1 MRIFY
6 STIVFFLLAVF
17 STFTGDAQIA
27 PSLGSSAQ
35 FALFTCAGDVSNA
48 HISNIIGDVGTNSG
62 INTWYGNV
70 NGNLHVIVPD
80 SATVYC
86 SAASTVA
93 FLDIRARTAIDTL
106 RDTIGRGDTLIHGVH
121 RIATNGA
128 IAGNLYLNARGN
140 ASAVF
145 IIQVG
150 NALSVLPNARIKLI
164 NGALACNVFWQ
175 VGATFTTATDD
186 SIKGNFFCNG
196 AITLGQ
202 RTTLIGRAFTINGNI
217 FADST
222 KVFLPLG
229 CDDNVLMGP
238 TAPYLGGIA
247 CYELFTSL
255 GQLTNPGGSRAIGG
269 NIGTDSIGTDPTP
282 DFSGITGT
290 IDYNNTATAA
300 GVVALNNLW
309 IYGNK
314 DSMAANI
321 ILSFPSL
328 LGYGMFLTPHV
339 YLLDTNT
346 ILHDSL
352 IFDAQN
358 NPYAIFFI
366 QVNGSLTTRPNSL
379 IKLIN
384 SAKASN
390 IFWFV
395 KGDVSLG
402 ANSIFKGSILSYSGN
417 CVVGNGVNISGRILG
432 MNGTLAYS
440 GSSATL
446 PVDGID
452 ICLLPFINR
461 PPIAV
466 NDSDTLCAN
475 TTDFVMHVQANDHDP
490 DGNRITS
497 FIIGG
502 PNHGTAFVA
511 GPDIKYTPPPNFW
524 GDDTIT
530 YRLLDNGYPNKA
542 DTAQVFIHILAVP
555 YVDAGPQRI
564 ICFGDSVI
572 IGDTAR
578 PGINYKW
585 QPSLGINY
593 DTLPNPTVS
602 PTITTTYLLLD
613 TFRYTGCFNRDS
625 VLVTVNPLPLTFA
638 GQDTTICFKDSVKIG
653 DTLRMGYAYT
663 WKPSSGL
670 SGASISNPMASPL
683 ATTTYVLIDTI
694 LATGC
699 HNSDTIVV
707 TVNPLPKSNLGPDR
721 PLCIGS
727 AIQIGDT
734 REDSTVYYW
743 SPSVGLDSIH
753 IAKPIASPTLT
764 TTYILL
770 DTNLITGCHNTDTL
784 KITVN
789 PVPVANAGRDTTIC
803 NKTTVTLG
811 SAATGGYSYS
821 WAPNFMLSSA
831 TTAQPQATPSITT
844 TYVVTATIIATG
856 CAANDSVLIT
866 VLPSPPAIVGAD
878 TTICAGDTLVLGGA
892 NTNGNTYT
900 WSPSIGLSSV
910 NTSITRATPE
920 TTITYTL
927 TEFDGRCT
935 DTNSVEITVKISP
948 TATTGPDMVIPPKA
962 SIVVGAAAVAGNNYL
977 WQPGAGV
984 VNPTDAQPTITPH
997 ATTTYSLTETVA
1009 STGCSRT
1016 NTLLIT
1022 VKEPEYFNGFSPNG
1036 DGVNDVWEIPVLNFF
1051 PDNKVTILNRWGSEV
1066 WSTTNYDNKVNVFAG
1081 KNQSGNELPDGTY
1094 YYSITYSNEEKHG
1107 WVLIKR

>member
-6 STIVFFLLAVF
+6 SIIVFFLLAVF
-17 STFTGDAQIA
+17 STFTGGAQIA

-48 HISNIIGDVGTNSG
+48 HICNIIGDVGTNSG
-62 INTWYGNV
+62 INNWYGNV
-70 NGNLHVIVPD
+70 NGNQHITVPD

-93 FLDIRARTAIDTL
+93 FLDTRARTATVTL
-106 RDTIGRGDTLIHGVH
+106 GDTIGRGDTLIHGVY
-121 RIATNGA
+121 RIPANGVLK
-128 IAGNLYLNARGN
+128 GNLYINARGN
-140 ASAVF
+140 AGAVF

-150 NALSVLPNARIKLI
+150 NALRVLPNAKIRLI

-175 VGATFTTATDD
+175 VGGTFTTATDD
-186 SIKGNFFCNG
+186 SIKGNFLCNG

-229 CDDNVLMGP
+229 CDDNVLAGP
-238 TAPYLGGIA
+238 RAPYLGGIA

-255 GQLTNPGGSRAIGG
+255 GQLGNPGGSRAISG
-269 NIGTDSIGTDPTP
+269 NIGTDSIGTNPTP
-282 DFSGITGT
+282 AFSGIPGT

-300 GVVALNNLW
+300 GVIGLKDLW
-309 IYGNK
+309 IYGNR
-314 DSMAANI
+314 DSLAANI
-321 ILSFPSL
+321 ILSFPSI
-328 LGYGMFLTPHV
+328 LGYGMFLTPHI

-352 IFDAQN
+352 IFDAQD
-358 NPYAIFFI
+358 NPYAMFVV
-366 QVNGSLTTRPNSL
+366 QVNGSLTTMPNS
-379 IKLIN
+379 IIRVIN

-395 KGDVSLG
+395 KGDVNLG
-402 ANSIFKGSILSYSGN
+402 ANSIFKGSILSYQGN
-417 CVVGNGVNISGRILG
+417 CVVGSGVNISGRVLA
-432 MNGTLAYS
+432 MNGNLAYS

-446 PVDGID
+446 PADGID
-452 ICLLPFINR
+452 LCLLPFINR
-461 PPIAV
+461 PPVAV

-475 TTDFVMHVQANDHDP
+475 SVDYVMHVQANDSDP
-490 DGNRITS
+490 DGNRITT

-502 PNHGTAFVA
+502 PVHGGAFVA
-511 GPDIKYTPPPNFW
+511 GRDIKYTPPRNYW

-530 YRLLDNGYPNKA
+530 YRLLDNGIPNKA
-542 DTAQVFIHILAVP
+542 DTAVVYMHILPVP
-555 YVDAGPQRI
+555 FAEAGLPKI
-564 ICFGDSVI
+564 ICFGDSVM

-585 QPSLGINY
+585 VPSSYIY
-593 DTLPNPTVS
+593 FDTLPNPMVS

-613 TFRYTGCFNRDS
+613 TFRYTGCYNRDS
-625 VLVTVNPLPLTFA
+625 VVVTVNPLPLTFA
-638 GQDTTICFKDSVKIG
+638 GLDTTICLKDSVMIG
-653 DTLRMGYAYT
+653 DTMQSGYAYF
-663 WKPSSGL
+663 WVPASGL
-670 SGASISNPMASPL
+670 SDPSLSNPMASPSV
-683 ATTTYVLIDTI
+683 TTTYVLIDTI

-699 HNSDTIVV
+699 HKSDTLVLTI
-707 TVNPLPKSNLGPDR
+707 NPLPKSNLGPDR
-721 PLCIGS
+721 PICIGS
-727 AIQIGDT
+727 AIRVGDT

-743 SPSVGLDSIH
+743 SPSVGLDSIN
-753 IAKPIASPTLT
+753 IAKPIASPTIT

-770 DTNLITGCHNTDTL
+770 DTSLLTGCHNTDTL
-784 KITVN
+784 MITVN
-789 PVPVANAGRDTTIC
+789 PLPVANAGRDTTIC
-803 NKTTVTLG
+803 NKASVTLG
-811 SAATGGYSYS
+811 SASTSGYSYS
-821 WAPNFMLSSA
+821 WSPGFMLSSVTA
-831 TTAQPQATPSITT
+831 AQPQATPSLTT

-856 CAANDSVLIT
+856 CTAHDSVLVTI
-866 VLPSPPAIVGAD
+866 LPSPPAIAGPD
-878 TTICAGDTLVLGGA
+878 TSICVGDTLLLGGA
-892 NTNGNTYT
+892 NTPGNTYS
-900 WSPSIGLSSV
+900 WSPSTGLSSA
-910 NTSITRATPE
+910 NTSITHASPSNS
-920 TTITYTL
+920 ITYTI

-935 DTNSVEITVKISP
+935 NTNTVEVTVKTSP
-948 TATTGPDMVIPPKA
+948 AAITGPDLVIPPKA
-962 SIVVGAAAVAGNNYL
+962 NIVVGAAAVAGNNYL

-997 ATTTYSLTETVA
+997 VTTTYSLTETVA
-1009 STGCSRT
+1009 STGCSHT
-1016 NTLLIT
+1016 NTLVIT

-1051 PDNKVTILNRWGSEV
+1051 PENKVTILNRWGSEV
-1066 WSTTNYDNKVNVFAG
+1066 WGTTNYDNKVNVFAG